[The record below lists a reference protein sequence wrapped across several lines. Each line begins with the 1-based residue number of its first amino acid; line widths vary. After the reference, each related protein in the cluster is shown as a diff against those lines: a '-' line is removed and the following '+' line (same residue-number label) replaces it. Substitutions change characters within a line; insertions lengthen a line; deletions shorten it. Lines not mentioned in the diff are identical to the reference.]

1 MDIHILGCSGGIGY
15 GLHTTALRVGE
26 DTLVDCGT
34 GVGALP
40 LEELLKIRHVFIT
53 HSHLDHIA
61 GLPLLL
67 DTIYDHLID
76 NPLTIHCQVET
87 YDVLMQHVF
96 NWAIWPNFFAL
107 PSTQNPVV
115 VFAAMSPGESITIGE
130 NTHTMVKVEHTVPA
144 VGYLVQN
151 SKTGFA
157 FSGDTAH
164 APKLWEAVNTAENI
178 EILIVECAFA
188 DDRAEIANQ
197 AKHFSPKALAL
208 ALDELSVDL
217 QICVSHLQPG
227 KEEQIMS
234 ELQKA
239 MPHRSIRSISNGE
252 VLSL

>member
-1 MDIHILGCSGGIGY
+1 MDIHILGCSGGIGR

-26 DTLVDCGT
+26 DTLIDCGT
-34 GVGALP
+34 GVGTLP
-40 LEELLKIRHVFIT
+40 LEDLLKIRHVFIT

-67 DTIYDHLID
+67 DTIYDQLIQQ
-76 NPLTIHCQVET
+76 PLTIHCQVET
-87 YDVLMQHVF
+87 YDVLMKHVF
-96 NWAIWPNFFAL
+96 NWTIWPNFFAL
-107 PSTQNPVV
+107 PNKQTPVV
-115 VFAAMSPGESITIGE
+115 KFEAMSPGKSITIGE
-130 NTHTMVKVEHTVPA
+130 NTHTMVDVEHTVPA

-164 APKLWEAVNTAENI
+164 APKLWEAVNTADNI
-178 EILIVECAFA
+178 EMLIVECAFA
-188 DDRAEIANQ
+188 NNRADIATQ
-197 AKHFSPKALAL
+197 AKHFSPKSLSLAL
-208 ALDELSVDL
+208 EELSVDL

-234 ELQKA
+234 ELREA

-252 VLSL
+252 VLSI